1 MFDSNFDRGKTF
13 TWPFPDG
20 LNEFATNNEN
30 DNVSSSFKDTV
41 IQQFTFILS
50 VFSSSNCD
58 WHSYGITSV
67 SLLPVETIPELSLTF
82 FMGLLKALVPSV
94 SMNIYVVGL
103 NQLFDAEIDKSF
115 AMGIMFQSPPHL
127 AALLISFVLGS
138 VYSIELPLLR
148 WKKQAFLAATCI
160 MIVRAIVVQLA
171 FLVHM
176 HLPSCVSFPSVV
188 ALFKHLSA
196 SNLQPEM
203 NWIGHNRGYVDI
215 PDVDGDRDYGIHLSV
230 LWLCVNMLLIA
241 YGAAV
246 VVGASSIFLPSKF
259 ITGSTSALKSPPAN
273 AKPLINHSL
282 PKLPKVV
289 KVEEQVEC
297 LFRLS
302 IAKETEIA

>member
-1 MFDSNFDRGKTF
+1 
-13 TWPFPDG
+13 
-20 LNEFATNNEN
+20 
-30 DNVSSSFKDTV
+30 
-41 IQQFTFILS
+41 
-50 VFSSSNCD
+50 
-58 WHSYGITSV
+58 
-67 SLLPVETIPELSLTF
+67 
-82 FMGLLKALVPSV
+82 MGLLKALVPSV

-138 VYSIELPLLR
+138 VYSIE
-148 WKKQAFLAATCI
+148 
-160 MIVRAIVVQLA
+160 
-171 FLVHM
+171 
-176 HLPSCVSFPSVV
+176 
-188 ALFKHLSA
+188 
-196 SNLQPEM
+196 
-203 NWIGHNRGYVDI
+203 
-215 PDVDGDRDYGIHLSV
+215 V

>member
-1 MFDSNFDRGKTF
+1 MRMTMFRRVN
-13 TWPFPDG
+13 
-20 LNEFATNNEN
+20 
-30 DNVSSSFKDTV
+30 FKDTV

-82 FMGLLKALVPSV
+82 FMGLL
-94 SMNIYVVGL
+94 
-103 NQLFDAEIDKSF
+103 KSF

-160 MIVRAIVVQLA
+160 MIVRAIVVQLT

-176 HLPSCVSFPSVV
+176 HKFVLGKPIVVARSLMFAAAFMCFFSSVV
-188 ALFKHLSA
+188 ALFK
-196 SNLQPEM
+196 
-203 NWIGHNRGYVDI
+203 
-215 PDVDGDRDYGIHLSV
+215 V

>member
-1 MFDSNFDRGKTF
+1 MNLLQTMRMTMFRRVN
-13 TWPFPDG
+13 
-20 LNEFATNNEN
+20 
-30 DNVSSSFKDTV
+30 FKDTV

-160 MIVRAIVVQLA
+160 MIVRAIVVQLT

-176 HLPSCVSFPSVV
+176 HKFVLGKPIVVARSLMFAAAFMCFFSSVV
-188 ALFKHLSA
+188 ALFK
-196 SNLQPEM
+196 
-203 NWIGHNRGYVDI
+203 
-215 PDVDGDRDYGIHLSV
+215 V